1 MCKNA
6 FLLPDALVS
15 QSSLI
20 LEVPTRIINARHSLP
35 LDYTALSVLPPPPAP
50 GRVGAH
56 LWGGSG
62 RWGGLPRVLGL
73 LETPRC
79 LQGDTELRTRPG
91 EALPVTAALAHEAPR
106 VACASAGLA
115 AAAATLAG
123 QEAFAP
129 RRAPPP
135 TPSPSLRRGAP
146 CLGPP
151 PPAPGLN
158 PGRPEMSPTTRSP
171 VTHPGAGQQ
180 QRQQQQQ

>member
-1 MCKNA
+1 M
-6 FLLPDALVS
+6 
-15 QSSLI
+15 
-20 LEVPTRIINARHSLP
+20 
-35 LDYTALSVLPPPPAP
+35 
-50 GRVGAH
+50 
-56 LWGGSG
+56 
-62 RWGGLPRVLGL
+62 
-73 LETPRC
+73 
-79 LQGDTELRTRPG
+79 
-91 EALPVTAALAHEAPR
+91 TAALAHEAPR
-106 VACASAGLA
+106 VACASAGLD

-146 CLGPP
+146 GLGPP

-158 PGRPEMSPTTRSP
+158 PGRPEMSPTPRSP